1 MLPPIETELPRAKPL
16 PKRKPATKWEQF
28 AAAKGIQKKRREKK
42 LWDEEK
48 QEWVN
53 RWGRGGKNKE
63 AEEQWA
69 VEVPANARASS
80 SNKCG
85 PSGLPRRYLSV
96 MLTFPRSL
104 FCTANDYDPFQEA
117 RDERKARMAKNE
129 KQRLANAAR
138 AQVTGTSTAAPK
150 EERKAQLNRQFAQTR
165 TSTASMGK

>member
-16 PKRKPATKWEQF
+16 PKPKQATKWEQF
-28 AAAKGIQKKRREKK
+28 AAAKGIQKKRRERK

-80 SNKCG
+80 SNTWG
-85 PSGLPRRYLSV
+85 PSGLPWRYLRVTLMVSWLSV
-96 MLTFPRSL
+96 LYS
-104 FCTANDYDPFQEA
+104 
-117 RDERKARMAKNE
+117 ER
-129 KQRLANAAR
+129 L
-138 AQVTGTSTAAPK
+138 
-150 EERKAQLNRQFAQTR
+150 
-165 TSTASMGK
+165 